1 MAILSIRII
10 GDPVLRTVAE
20 DVSEFGPELA
30 KLIDDM
36 FETMHDVRGAGLAA
50 PQIGVN
56 KRIFTYSVDGQEG
69 HVINPILVAS
79 DDLASGEAEGCLSV
93 PGLGYTVARHR
104 WVRITGVDKNGET
117 IDMEATGVL
126 AKCFQHETDHLD
138 GKLYVD
144 RLEGEDRKDAL
155 RAIRMANYHDIT
167 ADTVAKRARTV
178 GSAFGSFGAGAAS
191 ANANASASASA
202 GAGAAQ

>member
-20 DVSEFGPELA
+20 EVTTFGPELA

-36 FETMHDVRGAGLAA
+36 HQTMVDVRGAGLAA

-56 KRIFTYSVDGQEG
+56 KRIFTYSVDGEEG
-69 HVINPILVAS
+69 CVINPVLVAS
-79 DDLASGEAEGCLSV
+79 DDMAPAEPEGCLSV
-93 PGLGYTVARHR
+93 PGLGFTVERHR
-104 WVRITGVDKNGET
+104 WVRITGVDVHGEP
-117 IDMEATGVL
+117 IDMEATGTL

-144 RLEGEDRKDAL
+144 RLEGEDRKEAL
-155 RAIRMANYHDIT
+155 RFIRMANYDNVT
-167 ADTVAKRARTV
+167 AGTVAQRARTV
-178 GSAFGSFGAGAAS
+178 GSAFTAGAAE
-191 ANANASASASA
+191 
-202 GAGAAQ
+202 

>member
-20 DVSEFGPELA
+20 EVTTFGPELA

-36 FETMHDVRGAGLAA
+36 HQTMVDVRGAGLAA
-50 PQIGVN
+50 PQVGVN
-56 KRIFTYSVDGQEG
+56 KQIFTYSVDGQEG
-69 HVINPILVAS
+69 HIINPILVAS
-79 DDLASGEAEGCLSV
+79 DDFAPAQDAEGCLSV
-93 PGLGYTVARHR
+93 PGLGYKVERHR
-104 WVRITGVDKNGET
+104 WVRITGVDKNGHP

-126 AKCFQHETDHLD
+126 AKCFQHETDHLM

-155 RAIRMANYHDIT
+155 RAIRTANYHDVT
-167 ADTVAKRARTV
+167 AQTVAKRARTV
-178 GSAFGSFGAGAAS
+178 GSAFG
-191 ANANASASASA
+191 
-202 GAGAAQ
+202 AGAAQ